1 MADIVVDGTVKV
13 WWVPT
18 IANIAAPTVA
28 ELAAGISLE
37 TTLTRDGLMGFKAE
51 TAPVD
56 NTSLA
61 SKFDTSLAGMASFS
75 GTGLRLK
82 KQTPTDTIY
91 DTLTRNTQGNLVIRR
106 SIDVA
111 TAAAA
116 SQALQVYPSI
126 CGEVSWLEAEKNT
139 TDRYEVP
146 LFLSAEPKLR
156 AVLAA

>member
-1 MADIVVDGTVKV
+1 MSDIVVDGTVKV

-18 IANIAAPTVA
+18 IANIAAPTLD
-28 ELAAGISLE
+28 ELAAGIPLE
-37 TTLTRDGLMGFKAE
+37 TILTRDGLMGFKAE
-51 TAPVD
+51 TAAVD

-61 SKFDTSLAGMASFS
+61 SKFDTALAGMASFS

-82 KQTPTDTIY
+82 KQTGGDTPY
-91 DTLTRNTQGNLVIRR
+91 ATLTRNTEGNLVIRR

-111 TAAAA
+111 TAAIAA
-116 SQALQVYPSI
+116 QEVQVYPSI
-126 CGEVSWLEAEKNT
+126 CGETSWMEAEKNT

-146 LFLSAEPKLR
+146 LFMASEPELR